1 MSIVFLVKALQWDLY
16 EGFNVILLKMTH
28 ALISSGGLPI
38 DFKWTV
44 WKLWDMYLGKL
55 ERASKPNEPKENQL
69 LSDSLQTETNAPV
82 VVGRTADQVDSIL
95 PDWWNAPPE
104 TEEVNPTEEENEKIM
119 KSNFHFNPHK
129 Q

>member
-1 MSIVFLVKALQWDLY
+1 
-16 EGFNVILLKMTH
+16 MTH

-55 ERASKPNEPKENQL
+55 ERASKPNKPKENQL

-104 TEEVNPTEEENEKIM
+104 TEEVNPTEEENEKII